1 MEKANL
7 DIKNAML
14 KANVKQWEVAEA
26 YGLSESNFSR
36 LLRRE
41 LVPEKKQKVMN
52 IINKL
57 KIRN

>member
-41 LVPEKKQKVMN
+41 LIQEKKQKVIN
-52 IINKL
+52 IINKI
-57 KIRN
+57 KQKN

>member
-57 KIRN
+57 KSKN